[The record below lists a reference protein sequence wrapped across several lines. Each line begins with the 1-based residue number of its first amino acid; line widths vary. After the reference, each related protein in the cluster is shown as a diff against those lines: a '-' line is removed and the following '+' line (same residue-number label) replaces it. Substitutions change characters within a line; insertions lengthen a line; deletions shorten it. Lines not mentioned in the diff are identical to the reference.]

1 MVASFRLGRTV
12 QSNMRHDP
20 DDSCSTQGDA
30 PRKPSTRKGRSSNRS
45 SSAAKKPL
53 MFRFEAAVRFTP
65 DGSGLV
71 DLRAGLNKRSRSEL
85 SKRREYSR
93 RLSAYCPAGLL
104 EEFVDSDIVTVK
116 ASFDDSN
123 RLVVDSLRL
132 TARTR
137 TLIPG
142 RLTRRG
148 RGTPPVF
155 VAAPG
160 FADTPFP
167 VSDSLDCVVPRSN
180 RTAGAVAVIA
190 QNRTVVRFAAS
201 GFDMSSNN
209 WVRAVALCLFL
220 DGPAAQNPHS
230 TGFDLSRWLETAVAN
245 KQHSRL
251 PLEGPVPG
259 LGLPREDWRAYPT
272 ATIDSAHA
280 RIRDDAL
287 SAVTSG
293 DNIRVMVHVADV
305 AGRVGVGSPLDR
317 RAAALASSLFFSDGR
332 VEHLFPKPFMEHK
345 LSLNPGKVRDTVS
358 FVFEVTPSGELLPFP
373 PVVSRIRSNTAL
385 TFDAADSHRRNRQ
398 SRTAEPL
405 AEPLTSLLGLLFEA
419 ASRLQNRSVD
429 TEPAAL
435 LDVPGELSA
444 SSMLRVLIRA
454 ANMSATTFVTGHGIP
469 ALHGTPPN
477 VTVGSRKTDGDG
489 CYGPFTSPIRRY
501 TDLVNHRAVRA
512 GLAAEQPAHSSAELP
527 DLAAWLN
534 YRSGAV
540 LRCQQRFAKAL
551 AAAELAADT
560 DTLFPAAGQVLATH
574 RNHARV
580 RVAALG
586 VSGVVPLTS
595 PAAVSLKEGDVVP
608 VMLADTDFLTGGLV
622 FNVAAA

>member
-1 MVASFRLGRTV
+1 M

-45 SSAAKKPL
+45 SSAAKKPV

-93 RLSAYCPAGLL
+93 RPSAYCPAGLL

-123 RLVVDSLRL
+123 RLIVGSLRL

-137 TLIPG
+137 TFIPG

-160 FADTPFP
+160 FADTPLP

-220 DGPAAQNPHS
+220 DGPAAQNPHP
-230 TGFDLSRWLETAVAN
+230 TGFDLPRWLETAVAN

-251 PLEGPVPG
+251 SLNGPVPG
-259 LGLPREDWRAYPT
+259 LGLPREDWCAYPT

-287 SAVTSG
+287 SAVASG

-317 RAAALASSLFFSDGR
+317 RAAALSSSLFFSDGR

-358 FVFEVTPSGELLPFP
+358 FVFEVSPSGELLSLP
-373 PVVSRIRSNTAL
+373 PVVSRIRSNAAL

-398 SRTAEPL
+398 SRTAESL

-429 TEPAAL
+429 AEPAAL
-435 LDVPGELSA
+435 LDVTGELSA
-444 SSMLRVLIRA
+444 SSMLRVLVRA
-454 ANMSATTFVTGHGIP
+454 ANMSATAFVTGCGIP
-469 ALHGTPPN
+469 ALHGTSPN
-477 VTVGSRKTDGDG
+477 VTVGSGKTADDSDG

-501 TDLVNHRAVRA
+501 ADLVNHRAVRA
-512 GLAAEQPAHSSAELP
+512 GLADEQPAHSSAELP
-527 DLAAWLN
+527 DLTAWLN

-551 AAAELAADT
+551 AAAELAADA
-560 DTLFPAAGQVLATH
+560 DTLFPATGQVLATH
-574 RNHARV
+574 RKHARV

-586 VSGVVPLTS
+586 VSGVVPLAS
-595 PAAVSLKEGDVVP
+595 PAAAALKEGDVVP
-608 VMLADTDFLTGGLV
+608 VVLASTDFLTGSLV
-622 FNVAAA
+622 FDVAAA